1 MVARHGC
8 YDRRMI
14 PRRLR
19 RLVNGAR
26 KVAAGLRPFSESVW
40 PGVRNDLFLA
50 HESIYRFAAGL
61 ASGARVLDA
70 GCGTGYGS
78 FILTAAGGA
87 ASVVGLDRDAANLR
101 YARRRYAAPHLEFRK
116 GDLSDLRLP
125 PASID
130 LIVASNSLEH
140 LREPVRFFVGVKRI
154 LARGGRALIDI
165 PPILSLAD
173 VAAHRRIRY
182 RRNILSVDDW
192 LKLFARTG
200 FRAACFAHR
209 MGQGSPAPDFGSPF
223 PSRLSPSDFV
233 FLETTRDGLYA
244 EPNLTAV
251 FLLERAG

>member
-1 MVARHGC
+1 MLPVRV
-8 YDRRMI
+8 
-14 PRRLR
+14 R

-26 KVAAGLRPFSESVW
+26 KVAAGLKPFNESVW

-78 FILTAAGGA
+78 FLLAGSGA
-87 ASVVGLDRDAANLR
+87 VSVVGLDRDAANLR
-101 YARRRYAAPHLEFRK
+101 YARRRFVAPNLEFRK

-125 PASID
+125 PASVD
-130 LIVASNSLEH
+130 LVVASNSLEH
-140 LREPVRFFVGVKRI
+140 LGEPARFFVGVKRI
-154 LARGGRALIDI
+154 LARGGRALIAV
-165 PPILSLAD
+165 PPILSLDD
-173 VAAHRRIRY
+173 VAAHRRIRFH
-182 RRNILSVDDW
+182 RNILSVDDW

-209 MGQGSPAPDFGSPF
+209 MAPGSPAPDFGSPF
-223 PSRLSPSDFV
+223 PSRLSPSDFAFAV
-233 FLETTRDGLYA
+233 TTRDGLYA
-244 EPNLTAV
+244 EPSLTAV